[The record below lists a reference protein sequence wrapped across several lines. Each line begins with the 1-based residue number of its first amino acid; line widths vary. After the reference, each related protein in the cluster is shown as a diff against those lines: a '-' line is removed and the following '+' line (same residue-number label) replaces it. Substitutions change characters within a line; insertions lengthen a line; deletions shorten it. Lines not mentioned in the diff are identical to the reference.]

1 LRVAVRRARAAFV
14 ALFATVLILG
24 LVPPSPAVGSDPEGI
39 DQFMY
44 AVGQV
49 ESGGRYDARNASSG
63 AFGKYQIM
71 PSSWRGWAKLY
82 LGSAYAPP
90 TPQNQEIVAR
100 AKMHALHHW
109 LGSWRRVAYWWLT
122 GSSEPNEAR
131 WSTFARGY
139 VNKIMKIYGATPDA
153 PEVTIARRSYQ
164 ETHSAVAY
172 TGAWRAAPYPDYAGG
187 NARWTNETG
196 ATALFTFSGRTVAW
210 FGPSGPTRGR
220 AWVFVDG
227 AYARTVDMYALHFQP
242 RTRIFSTLFAE
253 AGPHTLRIEVVATKG
268 RSTVAIDQFVVT
280 D

>member
-1 LRVAVRRARAAFV
+1 
-14 ALFATVLILG
+14 
-24 LVPPSPAVGSDPEGI
+24 
-39 DQFMY
+39 MY

-49 ESGGRYDARNASSG
+49 ESGGRYDARNKSSG
-63 AFGKYQIM
+63 AYGKYQIM

-90 TPQNQEIVAR
+90 TPKNQEIVAR

-122 GSSEPNEAR
+122 GSKEPNEAR
-131 WSTFARGY
+131 WSTYARGY
-139 VNKIMKIYGATPDA
+139 VNKVMKIYGNGEKPAVVPD
-153 PEVTIARRSYQ
+153 VTVARRSYQ

-172 TGAWRAAPYPDYAGG
+172 TGVWRAAPYPSYAAG

-196 ATALFTFSGRTVAW
+196 ATALFTFTGRTVAW
-210 FGPSGPTRGR
+210 YGPSGPTRGR

-227 AYARTVDMYALHFQP
+227 VYVRTVDLYASGFRP
-242 RTRIFSTLFAE
+242 GTRIFSTALPE